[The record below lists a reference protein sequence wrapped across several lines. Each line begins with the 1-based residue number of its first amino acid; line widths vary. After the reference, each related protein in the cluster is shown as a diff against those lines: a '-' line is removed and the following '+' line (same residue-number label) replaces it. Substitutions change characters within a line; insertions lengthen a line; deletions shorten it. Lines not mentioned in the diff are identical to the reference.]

1 MHPSSLR
8 RRFPVTFAR
17 VFAQAVLAIALI
29 ASPIASAH
37 ADGQAAEADVPKKLS
52 LDKALEIFHA
62 RGYDLLVA
70 EAAVLSAEGDES
82 IAGAVPNP
90 SFTGSVGSLL
100 NYDPKAC
107 PDNTC
112 SRYSFGVGVSDN
124 GAVFDSLSGKRGL
137 RLKVARKA
145 LAAAK
150 MNKVDAQ
157 RVLDLQVK
165 QQYLLLAYTQAALK
179 FSKEVQVSAEKN
191 LDFNKARSPGKI
203 DEGMLAR
210 IETQKLESDRAVENA
225 QLAVK
230 QARVSLA
237 FLLGVR
243 TTVPELEAEGD
254 PLKYA
259 EPKPLTTA
267 SEDSLLKE
275 AFTHRP
281 DLLATGFLKERAE
294 AAIASAKR
302 LRFPEVA
309 LFAQYNQTGSGQSAV
324 QPPTIT
330 IGLTITLPTFYQYQ
344 GEIKKASADLTV
356 QSVTEKKLQGQI
368 LSDVTNAYDTYLTN
382 KKLVEL
388 MEKSLL
394 DRAKKA
400 RDITEAQFAEGKA
413 LLTDYL
419 DAQRTFIATN
429 VEYLQDL
436 QNYWTAVFQLEQA
449 VGMDL
454 RK

>member
-210 IETQKLESDRAVENA
+210 IETQKIGRAHV
-225 QLAVK
+225 
-230 QARVSLA
+230 
-237 FLLGVR
+237 
-243 TTVPELEAEGD
+243 
-254 PLKYA
+254 
-259 EPKPLTTA
+259 
-267 SEDSLLKE
+267 
-275 AFTHRP
+275 
-281 DLLATGFLKERAE
+281 
-294 AAIASAKR
+294 
-302 LRFPEVA
+302 
-309 LFAQYNQTGSGQSAV
+309 
-324 QPPTIT
+324 
-330 IGLTITLPTFYQYQ
+330 
-344 GEIKKASADLTV
+344 
-356 QSVTEKKLQGQI
+356 
-368 LSDVTNAYDTYLTN
+368 
-382 KKLVEL
+382 
-388 MEKSLL
+388 
-394 DRAKKA
+394 
-400 RDITEAQFAEGKA
+400 
-413 LLTDYL
+413 
-419 DAQRTFIATN
+419 
-429 VEYLQDL
+429 
-436 QNYWTAVFQLEQA
+436 
-449 VGMDL
+449 
-454 RK
+454 